1 MNLLKLV
8 GPRLDNIYQI
18 RRKLYYSSDRNFFQ
32 SKQGPGSESKQVTAG
47 QGGGQLPSPSR
58 WQRVRTR
65 RVVLTRTRTR
75 TRKILPVG
83 LPVPAC
89 G

>member
-1 MNLLKLV
+1 MYLIHE
-8 GPRLDNIYQI
+8 GTQ
-18 RRKLYYSSDRNFFQ
+18 
-32 SKQGPGSESKQVTAG
+32 ESG
-47 QGGGQLPSPSR
+47 

>member
-1 MNLLKLV
+1 MKSSYYFVLSVWFDHARTYLV
-8 GPRLDNIYQI
+8 C
-18 RRKLYYSSDRNFFQ
+18 
-32 SKQGPGSESKQVTAG
+32 
-47 QGGGQLPSPSR
+47 PSSR

-65 RVVLTRTRTR
+65 RVVPTRTRIR